1 MTTRTPGPS
10 SGRQQRTRSSLK
22 SSDYVNVFPGQHTS
36 RRSSLQCELQA
47 QVTLNEDANQRA
59 VITMNSNQPRYT
71 FLCEPTVS
79 SAREGCQQV
88 GINGQL
94 NHLFTP
100 GCWRWHV
107 GKG

>member
-1 MTTRTPGPS
+1 
-10 SGRQQRTRSSLK
+10 
-22 SSDYVNVFPGQHTS
+22 
-36 RRSSLQCELQA
+36 LQCELQA
-47 QVTLNEDANQRA
+47 QVTLNEDAKQRA

-88 GINGQL
+88 GINGQW

-100 GCWRWHV
+100 GVLEMARWERV
-107 GKG
+107 MILGREVSCDASGPLATGRYKATEIRFGRMRIPRGP